1 MQIDVSA
8 RLDGIDFAPKDVL
21 TEIIQNVRT
30 IISTTQFS
38 VPLDRRF
45 GIDGTVID
53 LPLPVAMAR
62 ISAEVIRAITEYEP
76 RCRVVSVDFESTAA
90 TDAEEGHLLPKV
102 SIAIKEEWI
111 ESVGGYESVQNH
123 PRRYV
128 GRYRI

>member
-8 RLDGIDFAPKDVL
+8 RLEDIDFTPKDIL

-76 RCRVVSVDFESTAA
+76 RCRVMSVDFESTEA

-102 SIAIKEEWI
+102 SIAIKDEWL
-111 ESVGGYESVQNH
+111 ESVGVYES
-123 PRRYV
+123 
-128 GRYRI
+128 I

>member
-76 RCRVVSVDFESTAA
+76 RCRVVSVDFERTEA
-90 TDAEEGHLLPKV
+90 TDAEEGHLLPEV
-102 SIAIKEEWI
+102 SIAIKDEWL
-111 ESVGGYESVQNH
+111 ESVGGYES
-123 PRRYV
+123 
-128 GRYRI
+128 I

>member
-8 RLDGIDFAPKDVL
+8 RLEGIDFAPKDIL

-62 ISAEVIRAITEYEP
+62 ISAEVIRAITECEP
-76 RCRVVSVDFESTAA
+76 RCRVVSVDFEETAA
-90 TDAEEGHLLPKV
+90 TEAEEGHLTPKV
-102 SIAIKEEWI
+102 SIAIKDEWL
-111 ESVGGYESVQNH
+111 ESVGGHET
-123 PRRYV
+123 
-128 GRYRI
+128 I

>member
-8 RLDGIDFAPKDVL
+8 RLEGIDFAPKDIL

-30 IISTTQFS
+30 VISTTQFS

-53 LPLPVAMAR
+53 FPLPVAMAR

-76 RCRVVSVDFESTAA
+76 RCRVVSVDFESIVA

-102 SIAIKEEWI
+102 SIVIKDEWL
-111 ESVGGYESVQNH
+111 ERAGGYESV
-123 PRRYV
+123 
-128 GRYRI
+128 

>member
-8 RLDGIDFAPKDVL
+8 RLDGIDFAPKDIL

-76 RCRVVSVDFESTAA
+76 RCRVVSVDFESTEA

-102 SIAIKEEWI
+102 SIGIKDEWL
-111 ESVGGYESVQNH
+111 ESVGGYESV
-123 PRRYV
+123 
-128 GRYRI
+128 

>member
-1 MQIDVSA
+1 MQVDVSA
-8 RLDGIDFAPKDVL
+8 RLEGIDFAPKDIL

-30 IISTTQFS
+30 VISTTQFS

-76 RCRVVSVDFESTAA
+76 RCRVVSVDFESTVA

-102 SIAIKEEWI
+102 SIVIKDEWL
-111 ESVGGYESVQNH
+111 ERVGEYEAV
-123 PRRYV
+123 
-128 GRYRI
+128 

>member
-8 RLDGIDFAPKDVL
+8 RLDGIDFVPKDVL

-76 RCRVVSVDFESTAA
+76 RCRVVSVDFESTEA
-90 TDAEEGHLLPKV
+90 TDAEEGHLQPKV
-102 SIAIKEEWI
+102 SIAIKDEWL
-111 ESVGGYESVQNH
+111 ESVGGYES
-123 PRRYV
+123 
-128 GRYRI
+128 I

>member
-76 RCRVVSVDFESTAA
+76 RCRVVSVDFERTEA
-90 TDAEEGHLLPKV
+90 TDAEEGHLPPKV
-102 SIAIKEEWI
+102 SIAIKDEWL
-111 ESVGGYESVQNH
+111 ESVGGYES
-123 PRRYV
+123 
-128 GRYRI
+128 I

>member
-8 RLDGIDFAPKDVL
+8 RLDGIDFAPKDIL

-76 RCRVVSVDFESTAA
+76 RCRVVSVDFESTEA
-90 TDAEEGHLLPKV
+90 TDAEEGHLQPKV
-102 SIAIKEEWI
+102 SIAIKDEWL
-111 ESVGGYESVQNH
+111 ESVGGYES
-123 PRRYV
+123 
-128 GRYRI
+128 I

>member
-8 RLDGIDFAPKDVL
+8 RLDGIDFAPKDIL

-76 RCRVVSVDFESTAA
+76 RCRVVSVDFERTEA
-90 TDAEEGHLLPKV
+90 TDAEEGHLFPKV
-102 SIAIKEEWI
+102 SIAIKDEWL
-111 ESVGGYESVQNH
+111 ESAGGYESV
-123 PRRYV
+123 
-128 GRYRI
+128 

>member
-8 RLDGIDFAPKDVL
+8 RLEGIDFAPKDIL

-53 LPLPVAMAR
+53 VPLPVAMAR

-76 RCRVVSVDFESTAA
+76 RCRVVSVDFESTVA
-90 TDAEEGHLLPKV
+90 TDAEEGHLIPKV
-102 SIAIKEEWI
+102 SIAIKDEWL
-111 ESVGGYESVQNH
+111 ESAGGYESV
-123 PRRYV
+123 
-128 GRYRI
+128 

>member
-76 RCRVVSVDFESTAA
+76 RCRVVSVDFESTEA
-90 TDAEEGHLLPKV
+90 TDAEEGHLRPKV
-102 SIAIKEEWI
+102 SIAIKDEWL
-111 ESVGGYESVQNH
+111 ESVGGYES
-123 PRRYV
+123 
-128 GRYRI
+128 I

>member
-8 RLDGIDFAPKDVL
+8 RLEGIDFAPKDIL
-21 TEIIQNVRT
+21 T

-76 RCRVVSVDFESTAA
+76 RCRVVSVDFEETIT
-90 TDAEEGHLLPKV
+90 TDAEEGRLTPKV
-102 SIAIKEEWI
+102 SIAIKDEWLERI
-111 ESVGGYESVQNH
+111 GGYEAV
-123 PRRYV
+123 
-128 GRYRI
+128 